1 MGSGGVPAIMG
12 IKQEEDPWYVDAVE
26 VALEVGLTVGGGVLG
41 SFGGPLG
48 AKLGAMLGQQV
59 GSALTGEQNLPTEV
73 AYAIGELGTVDVSGI
88 KNPLTEPDKDTLFG
102 KLVGALGGGTDE
114 VERQAADALN
124 VDDSEYA
131 NKVNSALASIV
142 GGEVGPPSLVDNV
155 GPPSLVDNVGPP
167 TMFSAD
173 NVAALAAMK
182 DMESSVEENVG
193 RLVSGQDVRG
203 AVNMR
208 GTPLTNLQYDV
219 GGLGGVLTNN
229 VSGVPRGER
238 PASSYGATPFINTP
252 GIENLQNLLSIQGT

>member
-41 SFGGPLG
+41 SFGGAWG

-73 AYAIGELGTVDVSGI
+73 AYAIGELGTADISGI

-114 VERQAADALN
+114 AERQAADALD
-124 VDDSEYA
+124 VDGSEYA

-142 GGEVGPPSLVDNV
+142 GGEVGPPSLADGV

-173 NVAALAAMK
+173 SQAAQAAMK
-182 DMESSVEENVG
+182 DMQSSVEENVEKLLQG
-193 RLVSGQDVRG
+193 PST
-203 AVNMR
+203 ANMASM
-208 GTPLTNLQYDV
+208 PLTNLQYDV
-219 GGLGGVLTNN
+219 GDLGGVLTNN